1 MLKKVSIAVVAILLA
16 TTSLTSC
23 GGKSDSAIDVAIY
36 LYDVS
41 GSGDQ
46 SGYTPEDRR
55 SQLKEKF
62 ANAFEERNAIY
73 FDFVRRDFGA
83 QQISSLVTPTFFI
96 TVDEILA
103 NEIHDGGL
111 LKDVKANLTE
121 VWGKMI
127 SNETIADSDNCSET
141 VKGMMQDASL
151 GNFTPAASRQLA
163 GKFCSSVSQG
173 LRVINTIPVVA
184 AERST
189 NEIGSGIQGA
199 IDKSIQ
205 KVESEEMR
213 IHRKYPNVNL
223 VPTLILTSDFLEMRP
238 NFFLLD
244 AMEKVKD
251 GGAACELGTADAG
264 NIEGTIIPFT
274 LESDGFASIRGSR
287 MTAQVRDK
295 MLQYWTCW
303 FEARNITDINLG
315 DRGVDWSTL

>member
-1 MLKKVSIAVVAILLA
+1 LIKKFSIAFVAVALASATLTACGGNSATNINVAIF
-16 TTSLTSC
+16 
-23 GGKSDSAIDVAIY
+23 

-46 SGYTPEDRR
+46 SGFTPGDRR
-55 SQLKEKF
+55 NQLKEKF
-62 ANAFEERNAIY
+62 SNAFDQRNAVY

-83 QQISSLVTPTFFI
+83 QQISALITPTFFV
-96 TVDEILA
+96 TVDEIL
-103 NEIHDGGL
+103 NKEIHDGGL
-111 LKDVKANLTE
+111 LKDVRANLTE
-121 VWGKMI
+121 VWGNMI
-127 SNETIADSDNCSET
+127 TNETVADSDNCSET
-141 VKGMMQDASL
+141 IKSKMQEASL

-163 GKFCSSVSQG
+163 GKFCSTVSQG
-173 LRVINTIPVVA
+173 LRIVNSIPVVA

-199 IDKSIQ
+199 IDKAIQ

-213 IHRKYPNVNL
+213 IHRQYPNVNL

-244 AMEKVKD
+244 AMEQVQD
-251 GGAACELGTADAG
+251 GGAACELGTKDAG
-264 NIEGTIIPFT
+264 DIEGTVIPFT

-287 MTAQVRDK
+287 MTAKVRDN

>member
-1 MLKKVSIAVVAILLA
+1 MFKKVSIALAGILIA
-16 TTSLTSC
+16 TTSITAC
-23 GGKSDSAIDVAIY
+23 GGNSNSNIDVAIY

-46 SGYTPEDRR
+46 SGFTPEDRR

-62 ANAFEERNAIY
+62 ANAFEQRNALY

-83 QQISSLVTPTFFI
+83 QQISALITPTFFI
-96 TVDEILA
+96 TVDEIV
-103 NEIHDGGL
+103 NKEIHDGGL
-111 LKDVKANLTE
+111 LKDVNANLTE
-121 VWGKMI
+121 YWGKMI
-127 SNETIADSDNCSET
+127 SNETIADSEDCAET
-141 VKGMMQDASL
+141 VKAEMQKASL

-163 GKFCSSVSQG
+163 GKFCSTVSQG
-173 LRVINTIPVVA
+173 LRIINTIPVVA
-184 AERST
+184 SERST

-223 VPTLILTSDFLEMRP
+223 VPTLVVTSDFLEMRP

-264 NIEGTIIPFT
+264 DIEGTIIPFT

-287 MTAQVRDK
+287 MTAKVRDN
-295 MLQYWTCW
+295 MMQYWTCW
-303 FEARNITDINLG
+303 LEARNITDINLG